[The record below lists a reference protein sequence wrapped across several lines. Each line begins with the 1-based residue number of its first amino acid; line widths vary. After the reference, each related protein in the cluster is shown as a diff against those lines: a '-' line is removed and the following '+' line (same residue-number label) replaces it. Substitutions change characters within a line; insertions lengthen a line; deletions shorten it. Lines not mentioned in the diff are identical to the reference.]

1 MRLTHRDNYGRW
13 FSDGSKASL
22 QLGYEDYPSILRGD
36 AVDKLAEYEDTG
48 LSPEEFKEKSES
60 VLELYGKL
68 KPYADAEEQGRLVM
82 LPCKVGDTVFVITER
97 GFIAK
102 GEVRNFRFF
111 DKLIVDVEYHHF
123 GTCATSRYWGETVFL
138 AREEAEATLKGGQ
151 NDGT

>member
-1 MRLTHRDNYGRW
+1 MRLSERFINAID
-13 FSDGSKASL
+13 
-22 QLGYEDYPSILRGD
+22 EDSIISGKNAHAIED
-36 AVDKLAEYEDTG
+36 AVNFIRKYE
-48 LSPEEFKEKSES
+48 
-60 VLELYGKL
+60 
-68 KPYADAEEQGRLVM
+68 DAEEQGRLVI

-138 AREEAEATLKGGQ
+138 TREEAEAALKRIQ
-151 NDGT
+151 DEE